1 MKKSFKTPS
10 SVLSALMKKYGLNSN
25 SLSKELDLSYSTIRL
40 ILLDKLRIS
49 ASTAFR
55 LAKYFGNTPSFWL
68 SLQQEADL
76 SEAEKD
82 KKLKS
87 SLKGIKRAVKKT
99 AKSKATV
106 KPRRKKRTLSDKRK
120 AAAKV
125 PGSKRASRSR
135 KKMFKQ

>member
-1 MKKSFKTPS
+1 MKKSLKTPS
-10 SVLSALMKKYGLNSN
+10 SVLYTLMDKYGLNAY
-25 SLSKELDLSYSTIRL
+25 SLSKELDLSYSSVRL
-40 ILLDKLRIS
+40 ILLDKIKIS
-49 ASTAFR
+49 TSNAFK
-55 LAKYFGNTPSFWL
+55 LAKFFGNYPDFWL
-68 SLQQEADL
+68 SLQQDADI

-82 KKLKS
+82 KKLQS

-99 AKSKATV
+99 KKTKAAV

-135 KKMFKQ
+135 RKK

>member
-1 MKKSFKTPS
+1 MKKSSKTPS
-10 SVLSALMKKYGLNSN
+10 SVLSALMNEYGLNPFT
-25 SLSKELDLSYSTIRL
+25 LSKELDMSYSAVRL
-40 ILLDKLRIS
+40 IVLGNIKIS
-49 ASTAFR
+49 ASTALR
-55 LAKYFGNTPSFWL
+55 LAKYFGNTPDFWL

-82 KKLKS
+82 KNLQS
-87 SLKGIKRAVKKT
+87 SLKSIKRAVKKT
-99 AKSKATV
+99 KKTKAAV

-135 KKMFKQ
+135 RKK